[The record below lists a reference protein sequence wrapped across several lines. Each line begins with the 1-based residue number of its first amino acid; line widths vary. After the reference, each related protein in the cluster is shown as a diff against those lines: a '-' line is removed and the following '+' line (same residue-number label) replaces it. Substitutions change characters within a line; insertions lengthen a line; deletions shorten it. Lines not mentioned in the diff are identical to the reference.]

1 MSNFMMNM
9 ISWILLL
16 LVILTLYLIDKINNL
31 AKMYEAPKPEAPA
44 LPEFDTEIPGDL
56 LFAGLEGKKLWDAMN
71 GKQTEGFDASMI
83 DALRPHYEP
92 ILREHIVATFKDGLE
107 EVGGDE
113 SKVPSSMRKIST
125 VRGFIQS
132 WLPPQHLGSIYR
144 AALEFAGTYA
154 NEPNPDTLVRLKQT
168 VDSVVDMLY
177 QRVGITNE
185 VPFSDFLFE
194 EVPVQDHQEDAM
206 LALTDESGKSHVLGD
221 GLMPDSAEREISPED
236 LAQGLAHVQAYEDQ
250 QRQEIA
256 AETVEA
262 VMFPGP
268 EESPESESM
277 VVTEPEM
284 AFESPIDEAQPEAVA
299 VLPAEQE
306 AEAKPV

>member
-16 LVILTLYLIDKINNL
+16 LVILTLYLIDKINHL
-31 AKMYEAPKPEAPA
+31 AKMYEAPKPETPGM
-44 LPEFDTEIPGDL
+44 PGMSEFETEVPGDL
-56 LFAGLEGKKLWDAMN
+56 LFSGLEGKKLWDAMN
-71 GKQTEGFDASMI
+71 GKQVEGFDATLI

-92 ILREHIVATFKDGLE
+92 ILREHITATFKDGLE

-113 SKVPSSMRKIST
+113 SKVPSSLRKIST
-125 VRGFIQS
+125 ARGFIQS

-144 AALEFAGTYA
+144 SAMEFASTYA
-154 NEPNPDTLVRLKQT
+154 NDPDPEVLLRLQQT

-194 EVPVQDHQEDAM
+194 DMPVADTPAPEDAM
-206 LALTDESGKSHVLGD
+206 LALTDASGRAEILGD
-221 GLMPDSAEREISPED
+221 GLLEDSDQRQLTPEE
-236 LAQGLAHVQAYEDQ
+236 LAQGREQVQAYENEL
-250 QRQEIA
+250 RQEVA

-262 VMFPGP
+262 VMQ
-268 EESPESESM
+268 
-277 VVTEPEM
+277 VEP
-284 AFESPIDEAQPEAVA
+284 APEAELASETLA
-299 VLPAEQE
+299 VEDAVQ
-306 AEAKPV
+306 AKPA

>member
-31 AKMYEAPKPEAPA
+31 AKMYEAPKPDVPT

-56 LFAGLEGKKLWDAMN
+56 LFSGLEGKKLWDAMN
-71 GKQTEGFDASMI
+71 GKQVEGFDASMI
-83 DALRPHYEP
+83 EALRPHYEP
-92 ILREHIVATFKDGLE
+92 ILREHITATFKDGLE

-125 VRGFIQS
+125 VRGHIQS

-144 AALEFAGTYA
+144 SALEFAGTYA
-154 NEPNPDTLVRLKQT
+154 NDPNPDVLVRLKQT

-185 VPFSDFLFE
+185 VPFSEFLFE
-194 EVPVQDHQEDAM
+194 EVPIEETPEHEDAL
-206 LALTDESGKSHVLGD
+206 LALTDESAQSNVLGD
-221 GLMPDSAEREISPED
+221 GLIEASAEHEITPAE
-236 LAQGLAHVQAYEDQ
+236 LAQGLANVQAYEDE

-262 VMFPGP
+262 VMYPTPDEPVDVSESHVASEVLAEEVPVP
-268 EESPESESM
+268 EEA
-277 VVTEPEM
+277 TE
-284 AFESPIDEAQPEAVA
+284 VK
-299 VLPAEQE
+299 PA
-306 AEAKPV
+306 

>member
-31 AKMYEAPKPEAPA
+31 AKMYEAPKPDVPT

-56 LFAGLEGKKLWDAMN
+56 LFSGLEGKKLWDAMN
-71 GKQTEGFDASMI
+71 GKQVEGFDASMI
-83 DALRPHYEP
+83 EALRPHYEP
-92 ILREHIVATFKDGLE
+92 ILREHITATFKDGLE

-113 SKVPSSMRKIST
+113 SKVPSSMRKIPT
-125 VRGFIQS
+125 VRGYIQS

-144 AALEFAGTYA
+144 SALEFAGTYA
-154 NEPNPDTLVRLKQT
+154 NDPNPDVLVRLKQT

-185 VPFSDFLFE
+185 VPFSEFLFE
-194 EVPVQDHQEDAM
+194 EVPIEEAPEHEDTL
-206 LALTDESGKSHVLGD
+206 LALTDESAQSNVLGD
-221 GLMPDSAEREISPED
+221 GLIEGSAEHEVTPEE
-236 LAQGLAHVQAYEDQ
+236 LAQGLAHVQAYEDE

-256 AETVEA
+256 AETVDA
-262 VMFPGP
+262 VMYPTP
-268 EESPESESM
+268 EEPVEVSESH
-277 VVTEPEM
+277 VDSEVLTEETPVPE
-284 AFESPIDEAQPEAVA
+284 EGTEVK
-299 VLPAEQE
+299 PA
-306 AEAKPV
+306 

>member
-16 LVILTLYLIDKINNL
+16 LVILTLYLIDKINHL
-31 AKMYEAPKPEAPA
+31 AKMYEAPKPDTTPA
-44 LPEFDTEIPGDL
+44 VPDFGSEIPGDL
-56 LFAGLEGKKLWDAMN
+56 LFSGLEGKKLWDAMN
-71 GKQTEGFDASMI
+71 GKQVDGFDASMI
-83 DALRPHYEP
+83 EALRPHYEP
-92 ILREHIVATFKDGLE
+92 ILREHIMATFKDGLE

-144 AALEFAGTYA
+144 SALEFAGSYA
-154 NEPNPDTLVRLKQT
+154 NNPEPEALVRLKQT

-185 VPFSDFLFE
+185 VPFSEFLFE
-194 EVPVQDHQEDAM
+194 VVPVADEASEAEDAM
-206 LALTDESGKSHVLGD
+206 LALTDESGSAEVLGA
-221 GLMPDSAEREISPED
+221 GLLENSDEREPTPEE
-236 LAQGLAHVQAYEDQ
+236 LAQGLEHVQAYEEQ
-250 QRQEIA
+250 QRQEVA

-262 VMFPGP
+262 VMHP
-268 EESPESESM
+268 EDVQDVAHEDVHVSE
-277 VVTEPEM
+277 
-284 AFESPIDEAQPEAVA
+284 AAVE
-299 VLPAEQE
+299 VKPA
-306 AEAKPV
+306 